1 MIFVRVTEQK
11 PCRLTSVGL
20 LLLGTCGKISS
31 MRKNVLRIQ
40 PRYVQGLILALVTVL
55 ALTLIPHN
63 ASAKSLAIWDSLQ
76 GTNPKGYVLLMRHA
90 LAPGMGDPANLRV
103 GDCSTQRNLND
114 EGRQDARDIGQWIK
128 RREVK
133 ILRVESSRWCRAK
146 ETAELL
152 GLGRVRLNKN
162 LDSLFQDEDALNDP
176 QTANIRKRIVSH
188 RNTSGLLVFVG
199 HFVNISAVVGVGL
212 ESGEGVLVRAN
223 SQGQIKVMGYSPIP

>member
-1 MIFVRVTEQK
+1 
-11 PCRLTSVGL
+11 
-20 LLLGTCGKISS
+20 
-31 MRKNVLRIQ
+31 MRHRS
-40 PRYVQGLILALVTVL
+40 RYMQGLVVGLVTVL

-63 ASAKSLAIWDSLQ
+63 ATGKSLAIWDTLQ

-90 LAPGMGDPANLRV
+90 LAPGVGDPENFRV

-114 EGRQDARDIGQWIK
+114 EGRQDAREIGQWLK

-133 ILRVESSRWCRAK
+133 ILRVESSRWCRAR

-152 GLGRVRLNKN
+152 GVGRVRLNKN
-162 LDSLFQDEDALNDP
+162 LDSLFEDEDAPNDP

-188 RNTSGLLVFVG
+188 RNTSGILVFVG
-199 HFVNISAVVGVGL
+199 HFVNFSAAVGVGL

-223 SQGQIKVMGYSPIP
+223 AQGQIKVMGYSPTP

>member
-1 MIFVRVTEQK
+1 
-11 PCRLTSVGL
+11 
-20 LLLGTCGKISS
+20 
-31 MRKNVLRIQ
+31 MRHHSHYMR
-40 PRYVQGLILALVTVL
+40 GFILALVTVL

-90 LAPGMGDPANLRV
+90 LAPGVGDPANLRV

-114 EGRQDARDIGQWIK
+114 QGRQDARDIGQWIK
-128 RREVK
+128 RREVR

-146 ETAELL
+146 ETAKLL
-152 GLGRVRLNKN
+152 GLGPVRLNKN

-188 RNTSGLLVFVG
+188 RNTSGLLIFVG
-199 HFVNISAVVGVGL
+199 HFVNISAVVGVSVD
-212 ESGEGVLVRAN
+212 SGEGVLVRAN
-223 SQGQIKVMGYSPIP
+223 AQGQIKVVGYSPTP

>member
-1 MIFVRVTEQK
+1 
-11 PCRLTSVGL
+11 
-20 LLLGTCGKISS
+20 
-31 MRKNVLRIQ
+31 MRHRS
-40 PRYVQGLILALVTVL
+40 RYVRGLILGHITVL

-63 ASAKSLAIWDSLQ
+63 ASAKSLAVWDTLQ

-90 LAPGMGDPANLRV
+90 LAPGVGDPKNFRV

-114 EGRQDARDIGQWIK
+114 EGRQDAREIGQWLK
-128 RREVK
+128 RREVR
-133 ILRVESSRWCRAK
+133 IFRVESSRWCRAK

-152 GLGRVRLNKN
+152 GVGRVRLNKN
-162 LDSLFQDEDALNDP
+162 LDSLFQDDDALKDP

-199 HFVNISAVVGVGL
+199 HFVNFSAAVGVGL

-223 SQGQIKVMGYSPIP
+223 AQGQIKVMGYSPTP

>member
-1 MIFVRVTEQK
+1 M
-11 PCRLTSVGL
+11 
-20 LLLGTCGKISS
+20 
-31 MRKNVLRIQ
+31 
-40 PRYVQGLILALVTVL
+40 
-55 ALTLIPHN
+55 IPHN
-63 ASAKSLAIWDSLQ
+63 ATAKSLAIWDTLQ

-90 LAPGMGDPANLRV
+90 LAPGVGDPANLRV

-114 EGRQDARDIGQWIK
+114 EGRQDAREIGQWLK

-152 GLGRVRLNKN
+152 GLGQVRLNRN
-162 LDSLFQDEDALNDP
+162 LDSLFQDDDPLKDP

-199 HFVNISAVVGVGL
+199 HFVNISAVVGVGV

-223 SQGQIKVMGYSPIP
+223 AQGQIKVMGYSPTP